1 MGILLGALLAQAGY
15 ATVLAWLWEVHD
27 RRWKHIPKRV
37 RQALVAGAV
46 VLAPHALVLMY
57 FVTKYAQFRRR
68 RGRVYA
74 ALMDMNRRRDTRAAG
89 ERCPACGEYHG

>member
-1 MGILLGALLAQAGY
+1 MEALAVVAVAQAAY
-15 ATVLAWLWEVHD
+15 AVALAWLWEIHD

-37 RQALVAGAV
+37 RTALLVGAV

>member
-1 MGILLGALLAQAGY
+1 MEVLAVVAGAQAAY
-15 ATVLAWLWEVHD
+15 AAVLAWLWEIHD

-37 RQALVAGAV
+37 RTALFVGAA
-46 VLAPHALVLMY
+46 VLAPHALVLM
-57 FVTKYAQFRRR
+57 FLVTKYAQLRRR